1 MSQWK
6 DDEKF
11 STFWGEM
18 SGIFYTFVIPLPE
31 YGKMGLLYAA
41 NAMQRL
47 S

>member
-1 MSQWK
+1 MMK
-6 DDEKF
+6 NF
-11 STFWGEM
+11 ALFGGEM